1 MTVRFQSACFVGD
14 LLKSTLHLYKPVP
27 WEEVISRSQV
37 FAFSFIMKVKDV
49 LVTGVDRVLGIVSS
63 CSNTCVCWNQFWYNK
78 SCGAGADVHACSG
91 GFIKQCL
98 VGVDPGYTH
107 RSVSY
112 IKSGKINWIVSSD
125 LFFIREGVIQKKSV
139 WNFTLD
145 LKKIFFASFRRYTK
159 KIPKGVRP
167 PPLWGISHTFF
178 P

>member
-1 MTVRFQSACFVGD
+1 MRRSNIK
-14 LLKSTLHLYKPVP
+14 KS
-27 WEEVISRSQV
+27 SS

-49 LVTGVDRVLGIVSS
+49 LVRGFDRVLGKVSI

-112 IKSGKINWIVSSD
+112 IKSGKRNWIVSSD
-125 LFFIREGVIQKKSV
+125 LFFIREGVIYKEKFVKIHKRFKK
-139 WNFTLD
+139 F
-145 LKKIFFASFRRYTK
+145 FFASFRRFTK
-159 KIPKGVRP
+159 KTVKGVRP
-167 PPLWGISHTFF
+167 PPLFGVSHIFLNDPF